1 MSAQVTPVTPGVAV
15 RRTIPVR
22 RFGDL
27 LEREGS
33 LGLILMAPA
42 VIVLLI
48 FIAYP
53 FVLGIWYSLTDA
65 RIGVPGNFVGLNNFI
80 ANAQN
85 GIFQQ
90 TLKNTFVYTAI
101 ATVFKLV
108 LGMAL
113 ALLMNMPFRGRNL
126 VRAALLLPWIIPTAL
141 STLAWLWI
149 FDSTYGIISWILKN
163 SFIPAGGVA
172 GLVSWP
178 QIGPAIQRNIP
189 FLGDPILAMGSVIV
203 VNIWRGTPFFAIS
216 LLAGLQ
222 TIPQDLYEAAAIDG
236 ASAWQRFVRV
246 TLPLIMPVLTVVTL
260 FSIIWTFADFQL
272 VYVLTRGG
280 PTNST
285 HLLATL
291 AYQIGMTAGE
301 LGNGAA
307 ISLWMFPFMVAL
319 VVVTLWYQRREAGQ

>member
-1 MSAQVTPVTPGVAV
+1 MSVHVSPVTPGVAV
-15 RRTIPVR
+15 RRSIPIR
-22 RFGDL
+22 RFGNL
-27 LEREGS
+27 LERENS

-42 VIVLLI
+42 VIVLLV

-53 FVLGIWYSLTDA
+53 FALGIWYSLTDA
-65 RIGVPGNFVGLNNFI
+65 RIGVPGQFVWFNNFI

-90 TLKNTFVYTAI
+90 TLKNTFVYTGI
-101 ATVFKLV
+101 TTVFKLV

-113 ALLMNMPFRGRNL
+113 ALLMNQNFRCRNL

-141 STLAWLWI
+141 STLAWHWI
-149 FDSTYGIISWILKN
+149 FDSTYGIISWMLKN
-163 SFIPAGGVA
+163 A
-172 GLVSWP
+172 GL
-178 QIGPAIQRNIP
+178 IQRNVP

-236 ASAWQRFVRV
+236 ASAWQRFHRV
-246 TLPLIMPVLTVVTL
+246 TMPLIMPVLTVVTL

-291 AYQIGMTAGE
+291 AYNVGMTAGE

>member
-1 MSAQVTPVTPGVAV
+1 MSVQASSHVAPQRAVVT
-15 RRTIPVR
+15 R
-22 RFGDL
+22 RFGHL
-27 LEREGS
+27 LEREKS

-42 VIVLLI
+42 VVILLM

-53 FVLGIWYSLTDA
+53 FALGIWYSLTDA
-65 RIGVPGNFVGLNNFI
+65 RIGVPGRFVGLENFI
-80 ANAQN
+80 ENAQN

-90 TLKNTFVYTAI
+90 TLRNTFVYTAI

-113 ALLMNMPFRGRNL
+113 ALLMNQPFRLKNL
-126 VRAALLLPWIIPTAL
+126 VRAGLLLPWIIPTAL

-149 FDSTYGIISWILKN
+149 FDSTYGIISWVLKN
-163 SFIPAGGVA
+163 A
-172 GLVSWP
+172 GL
-178 QIGPAIQRNIP
+178 IQRNIA
-189 FLGDPILAMGSVIV
+189 FLGDPVLAMGSVIA

-236 ASAWQRFVRV
+236 ASAWQRFSHV

-280 PTNST
+280 PANST
-285 HLLATL
+285 HLLATY
-291 AYQIGMTAGE
+291 AYQIGMSAGE
-301 LGNGAA
+301 LGHGAA
-307 ISLWMFPFMVAL
+307 VSLWMFPFMAL
-319 VVVTLWYQRREAGQ
+319 LVIATLWYQRRESGL